1 MENKEYVNFIKKLV
15 EENKLEGDALK
26 EANEMLEKNFR
37 EEVIDLFGGRYR
49 GSYNCEEFRQKFYKI
64 KESKT
69 YKVDFLTS
77 NHLPLY
83 DYSKKEFLM
92 ENWDNFDKIIDVL
105 DKYIQELEEEQKL
118 EEEKEKQESNE
129 GSEEVNND

>member
-26 EANEMLEKNFR
+26 EANEILEKNFR
-37 EEVIDLFGGRYR
+37 EKVIDHFGGRYK
-49 GSYNCEEFRQKFYKI
+49 YAYDCEGFRKEFYKI

-92 ENWDNFDKIIDVL
+92 ENWDNFDRIIDVL
-105 DKYIQELEEEQKL
+105 DKYIQELEEEG
-118 EEEKEKQESNE
+118 EEKKEE
-129 GSEEVNND
+129 SEE

>member
-37 EEVIDLFGGRYR
+37 EEVIELFGIRYN
-49 GSYNCEEFRQKFYKI
+49 YYCDCEDYRKEFYEI
-64 KESKT
+64 KKSKT
-69 YKVDFLTS
+69 NKVDLLSS

-83 DYSKKEFLM
+83 NYRKKEFLM
-92 ENWDNFDKIIDVL
+92 ENWNNIDKIIDVL
-105 DKYIQELEEEQKL
+105 DKYIQELEEKQKL
-118 EEEKEKQESNE
+118 EEEKEKQE
-129 GSEEVNND
+129 NN

>member
-37 EEVIDLFGGRYR
+37 EEVIDCFGGRYKN
-49 GSYNCEEFRQKFYKI
+49 SYDCEIFRKEFYKI

-83 DYSKKEFLM
+83 DYTKKEFLM
-92 ENWDNFDKIIDVL
+92 ENWDNFDRIIDVL
-105 DKYIQELEEEQKL
+105 DKYIQELEEARIRRSQK
-118 EEEKEKQESNE
+118 SN
-129 GSEEVNND
+129 

>member
-37 EEVIDLFGGRYR
+37 EEVIDHFGGRYK
-49 GSYNCEEFRQKFYKI
+49 YAYDCEGFRKEFYKI

-92 ENWDNFDKIIDVL
+92 ENWDNFDRIIDVL
-105 DKYIQELEEEQKL
+105 DKYIQELEEEG
-118 EEEKEKQESNE
+118 EEKKEES
-129 GSEEVNND
+129 

>member
-26 EANEMLEKNFR
+26 EANEILEKNFR
-37 EEVIDLFGGRYR
+37 EEVIERFGERYSNTWYSNGKDKR
-49 GSYNCEEFRQKFYKI
+49 KEFYEI

-69 YKVDFLTS
+69 YKVDLIKS
-77 NHLPLY
+77 NHWSMY
-83 DYSKKEFLM
+83 NVGDKEFLM
-92 ENWDNFDKIIDVL
+92 ENWNNIDKIIDVL

-118 EEEKEKQESNE
+118 EEEKEKQEITEEDNE
-129 GSEEVNND
+129 ND

>member
-26 EANEMLEKNFR
+26 EANEILEKNFR
-37 EEVIDLFGGRYR
+37 EKVIDHFGGRYKH
-49 GSYNCEEFRQKFYKI
+49 SYDYEGFRKEFYKI

-92 ENWDNFDKIIDVL
+92 ENWDNFDRIIDVL
-105 DKYIQELEEEQKL
+105 DKYIQELEEEG
-118 EEEKEKQESNE
+118 EEKK
-129 GSEEVNND
+129 EEREE

>member
-15 EENKLEGDALK
+15 EENNLEGDALK

-37 EEVIDLFGGRYR
+37 EEVIDCFGGRYKN
-49 GSYNCEEFRQKFYKI
+49 SYDCEIFRKEFYKI

-83 DYSKKEFLM
+83 DYTKKEFLM
-92 ENWDNFDKIIDVL
+92 ENWDNFDRIIDVL
-105 DKYIQELEEEQKL
+105 DKYIQELEEARIRRSQK
-118 EEEKEKQESNE
+118 SN
-129 GSEEVNND
+129 

>member
-26 EANEMLEKNFR
+26 EANEILEKNFR
-37 EEVIDLFGGRYR
+37 EKVIDHFGGRYKYTHD
-49 GSYNCEEFRQKFYKI
+49 GEKFRKEFYKI

-92 ENWDNFDKIIDVL
+92 ENWDNFDRIIDVL
-105 DKYIQELEEEQKL
+105 DKYIQELEEEG
-118 EEEKEKQESNE
+118 EEKKEES
-129 GSEEVNND
+129 

>member
-37 EEVIDLFGGRYR
+37 EEVIDCFGGNY
-49 GSYNCEEFRQKFYKI
+49 SYYYDCKNERKEFYKI
-64 KESKT
+64 KGSKT
-69 YKVDFLTS
+69 YKVDFIKLS
-77 NHLPLY
+77 FY
-83 DYSKKEFLM
+83 DNSKKEFLM
-92 ENWDNFDKIIDVL
+92 KNWNNIDKIIDVL

>member
-26 EANEMLEKNFR
+26 EENEILEKNFR
-37 EEVIDLFGGRYR
+37 EKVIDHFGGRYK
-49 GSYNCEEFRQKFYKI
+49 YAYDCEGFRKEFYKI

-92 ENWDNFDKIIDVL
+92 ENWDNFDRIIDVL
-105 DKYIQELEEEQKL
+105 DKYIQELEEEQIKL
-118 EEEKEKQESNE
+118 FMENNNLDVEE
-129 GSEEVNND
+129 

>member
-15 EENKLEGDALK
+15 KENKLEEDALK

-37 EEVIDLFGGRYR
+37 EEVIDHFGGRYKD
-49 GSYNCEEFRQKFYKI
+49 SYDCEGFRKEFYKI
-64 KESKT
+64 KERKT

-83 DYSKKEFLM
+83 DYTKKEFLM

-105 DKYIQELEEEQKL
+105 DKYIQELEEEKIKL
-118 EEEKEKQESNE
+118 FMENNNLDVEE
-129 GSEEVNND
+129 

>member
-26 EANEMLEKNFR
+26 EANEILEKNFR
-37 EEVIDLFGGRYR
+37 EKVIDHFGGRYKY
-49 GSYNCEEFRQKFYKI
+49 SYDCEGFRKEFYKI

-92 ENWDNFDKIIDVL
+92 ENWDNFDRIIDVL
-105 DKYIQELEEEQKL
+105 DKYIQELEEGG
-118 EEEKEKQESNE
+118 EEKKEE
-129 GSEEVNND
+129 SEE